1 MRVRSR
7 SFLALLIATAFVLQ
21 ACGGGSLNPNR
32 GGPAPPPF
40 ATDPIIALQTGNI
53 QLPSGSSLP
62 LSSLTVT
69 NSLGPT
75 TVSKDGTFGLYA
87 FKSGAQ
93 FAQVVDGAGDTVMVG
108 FLGPAETA
116 VNTHTTAEV
125 LTYFAAGLFTMSSE
139 LRQQAYA
146 QIASAPGFSSVE
158 AAVSTDI
165 AATPGKFPQTATALK
180 AFIATLSPAITGK
193 GPAQSITP
201 HDMLIDPGN
210 AQSGVTTLQ
219 DSPLQV
225 SFRNEKRRMA
235 LAYIDQ
241 VSQGVASGGSTEIVP
256 ALVRNIVAAPISNDA
271 NLGSGLWTSLS
282 NCANTSNCIS
292 ATTPL
297 KSFSGTLKDLMFGS
311 SAFAEIETGRTTLPA
326 TTDALWTR
334 YRITV
339 VGPGGSQPPLFPATG
354 EQQAGQLGVSI
365 YFLVTQLIMPLIA
378 NVILPAFSNITST
391 DALTLDEANAMADM
405 INSINSSS
413 SDIFVTAS
421 SGDMGSAMIK
431 TMNLIVESNAARA
444 ALVNLA
450 VKLAFKANPTWTLV
464 EGNAFKSSAASFQQG
479 ANSFLKATVA
489 ADILLQGFDASVV
502 GHGLLTSNSFDQFD
516 VYVTPVKINL
526 APATPDVAND
536 LGVHLT
542 VNVPSTAGSG
552 LILTYSWQNSANHGH
567 FKDLSGDPAH
577 VDNWTCST
585 GTLTGSCQNE
595 GIYTANHTGFGTD
608 TVSVTVGA
616 IDSSGDKI
624 EHIALG
630 SASATIT
637 VPSPTPSP
645 TPDPG
650 SFGTPPTNLP
660 QSRCAGLAVS
670 PHESHVGSN
679 ISGTVSYAGD
689 AACGGDIPPLQ
700 RPTWTWSGQNGQQ
713 IISGCTANSLSCVF
727 QGSVT
732 GSAGNRYVTMCLNGN
747 SRQGP
752 WISCD
757 YYGVAP

>member
-1 MRVRSR
+1 VRFKSR
-7 SFLALLIATAFVLQ
+7 SFFALLTAAALFLE

-32 GGPAPPPF
+32 GGSPPPPF
-40 ATDPIIALQTGNI
+40 ASDPIITLQSGNI
-53 QLPSGSSLP
+53 QLPSGSTLP

-75 TVSKDGTFGLYA
+75 TVSKDGSFGLYA
-87 FKSGAQ
+87 FQSGPQ
-93 FAQVVDGAGDTVMVG
+93 FAQVVDRNGDSIMVG
-108 FLGPAETA
+108 FLGPTEPAISA
-116 VNTHTTAEV
+116 RSTAEV

-146 QIASAPGFSSVE
+146 QIANAPGFSSVE
-158 AAVSTDI
+158 TAVGNDI
-165 AATPGKFPQTATALK
+165 AATPGQFPQTATALR
-180 AFIATLSPAITGK
+180 AFIATLTPAITGK
-193 GPAQSITP
+193 GQPGQGVTP

-210 AQSGVTTLQ
+210 SQSGITALQ
-219 DSPLQV
+219 DSPVQI

-241 VSQGVASGGSTEIVP
+241 VSQGVASGSGTAIVP
-256 ALVRNIVAAPISNDA
+256 APVTDVVAPVLPINSTLTLPNIYTA
-271 NLGSGLWTSLS
+271 LSG
-282 NCANTSNCIS
+282 CGQSNCIS

-297 KSFSGTLKDLMFGS
+297 KSFSGTLKDLMYGN

-339 VGPGGSQPPLFPATG
+339 VGPGAGNQPPFPPTSDQTG
-354 EQQAGQLGVSI
+354 GQLIVSV
-365 YFLVTQLIMPLIA
+365 YFLMTQLLMPLIA
-378 NVILPAFSNITST
+378 NVILPAFSNITSA
-391 DALTLDEANAMADM
+391 DALSLDEANAMADM
-405 INSINSSS
+405 INSITSGSP
-413 SDIFVTAS
+413 DIALAAQ
-421 SGDMGSAMIK
+421 SGDMGLAMIK

-444 ALVNLA
+444 LVVNAA
-450 VKLAFKANPTWTLV
+450 VKLAFKANPTWSLTQ
-464 EGNAFKSSAASFQQG
+464 GAAFQSSAAAFANG

-502 GHGLLTSNSFDQFD
+502 GHGLLTSDAFDQYD

-526 APATPDVAND
+526 TPATPNVTND

-552 LILTYSWQNSANHGH
+552 LVLTYAWQNSANHGH

-616 IDSSGDKI
+616 IDSSGSKV

-650 SFGTPPTNLP
+650 SYGTPPTNLP
-660 QSRCAGLAVS
+660 QSRCAGMAVS
-670 PHESHVGSN
+670 PHESHVGAT
-679 ISGTVSYAGD
+679 IGATVSYAGD
-689 AACGGDIPPLQ
+689 AACGGDIPPAQ
-700 RPTWTWSGQNGQQ
+700 RPTWTWSGQSSQV
-713 IISGCTANSLSCVF
+713 ISGCTANSLSCTF
-727 QGSVT
+727 QAVAT
-732 GSAGNRYVTMCLNGN
+732 GSPGNRYVQICLNGN

>member
-7 SFLALLIATAFVLQ
+7 SFLALLIATAFALQ

-40 ATDPIIALQTGNI
+40 ATDPIITLQSGNV
-53 QLPSGSSLP
+53 QLPSGSTLP
-62 LSSLTVT
+62 LSSLTVA

-75 TVSKDGTFGLYA
+75 TVAKDGTFGLYA
-87 FKSGAQ
+87 FQSGAQ
-93 FAQVVDGAGDTVMVG
+93 FAQVVDGSGDTVMVG
-108 FLGPAETA
+108 FLGPVETA
-116 VNTHTTAEV
+116 INAHTTAEV

-158 AAVSTDI
+158 AAVSSDI
-165 AATPGKFPQTATALK
+165 AATPGKFPQTAIALK
-180 AFIATLSPAITGK
+180 AFIDSLSPAITGK
-193 GPAQSITP
+193 GPTQGITS
-201 HDMLIDPGN
+201 HNMLIDPGN
-210 AQSGVTTLQ
+210 AQSGINALQ
-219 DSPLQV
+219 ASPVQV
-225 SFRNEKRRMA
+225 NFRNVKRRMA

-241 VSQGVASGGSTEIVP
+241 VSMGVASGSGTVIQP
-256 ALVRNIVAAPISNDA
+256 APVNNIVAAPIPNDV
-271 NLGSGLWTSLS
+271 NLGSGLWTAFSDCS
-282 NCANTSNCIS
+282 NVSNCIS

-311 SAFAEIETGRTTLPA
+311 SAFAEIMTDRTTLPA
-326 TTDALWTR
+326 TMNALWTR

-339 VGPGGSQPPLFPATG
+339 VGPGGGAPPSFPATS
-354 EQQAGQLGVSI
+354 EQDAGQLAVSL
-365 YFLVTQLIMPLIA
+365 YFLVTQLVMPLIA
-378 NVILPAFSNITST
+378 NVILPAFSTATSF
-391 DALTLDEANAMADM
+391 DAISLDEANAMADM
-405 INSINSSS
+405 INSINTSS
-413 SDIFVTAS
+413 SDIFATAR

-431 TMNLIVESNAARA
+431 TMNLIVESNAFRA
-444 ALVNLA
+444 FVVTLA
-450 VKLAFKANPTWTLV
+450 VDAAFKANPTWTLV

-502 GHGLLTSNSFDQFD
+502 GQGLLSSNGYDQFD
-516 VYVTPVKINL
+516 VYITPVQIL
-526 APATPDVAND
+526 LTPATTTLDND

-542 VNVPSTAGSG
+542 VNVPSTTGTG
-552 LILTYSWQNSANHGH
+552 LVLTYAWQNSANHGH

-595 GIYTANHTGFGTD
+595 GIFTANHTGFGTD

-616 IDSSGDKI
+616 IDSSGNKV

-637 VPSPTPSP
+637 VASPTPSP

-650 SFGTPPTNLP
+650 TFGTPPSNLP

-670 PHESHVGSN
+670 PHESHVGAT

-689 AACGGDIPPLQ
+689 TACGGDIPPLQ
-700 RPTWTWSGQNGQQ
+700 RPTWTWSGQQSSQ

-727 QGSVT
+727 QGSAT
-732 GSAGNRYVTMCLNGN
+732 GSAGNRYVELCLNGN